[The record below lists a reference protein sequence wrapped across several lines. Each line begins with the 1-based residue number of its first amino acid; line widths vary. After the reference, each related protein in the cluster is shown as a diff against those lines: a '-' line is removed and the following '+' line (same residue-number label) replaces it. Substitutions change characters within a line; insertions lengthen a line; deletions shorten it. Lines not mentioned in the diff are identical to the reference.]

1 MKSIYYLSADDLFQ
15 MNTFLIQTYS
25 PAEQIGIKDRNAL
38 EMASNQPAPFV
49 FDVDRYPTIE
59 EKAAI
64 LMINIATKHCFYNA
78 NKRTAVMATDLFLQ
92 LNGYDFQLD
101 TQEGVDLL
109 VFIATYR
116 SDFDQLKNDV
126 SKVIRAKLN
135 HTSSH

>member
-1 MKSIYYLSADDLFQ
+1 
-15 MNTFLIQTYS
+15 
-25 PAEQIGIKDRNAL
+25 AL
-38 EMASNQPAPFV
+38 EMSSKQSAQFV
-49 FDVDRYPTIE
+49 FDVDLYPTIE